1 MTKIITKSEDD
12 SNISQFYEDSR
23 YLIISGTYFR
33 YSENNFTQRC
43 VNICNLSIE
52 DIELYKG
59 EGDMYD
65 GSALVCDWRKNH
77 DGIKIFKRFINDTDI
92 INYSNVINI
101 LFGIESIIV
110 GDNKGKIRG
119 KLGGRP
125 KNIVWIHK
133 LLFVRLAEKMSP
145 LLGIKMMSLLVN
157 GNDLLTINNCI
168 NKNIFDDKL
177 FIDNKII
184 NTYIAIDES
193 DRTIIK
199 IGKTVDLKHRE
210 SSLRCSNPNLFIIY
224 YVERDIE
231 DELHLKYE
239 SRLYKGEW
247 FFLDKE
253 EVMDIVNEHKFKRYA
268 KHRKCLFFET

>member
-1 MTKIITKSEDD
+1 
-12 SNISQFYEDSR
+12 
-23 YLIISGTYFR
+23 
-33 YSENNFTQRC
+33 
-43 VNICNLSIE
+43 
-52 DIELYKG
+52 
-59 EGDMYD
+59 MYD

-77 DGIKIFKRFINDTDI
+77 DGIKIFKRFINDINI

-119 KLGGRP
+119 KSGGRP

-157 GNDLLTINNCI
+157 RKDLLTINNCI

-193 DRTIIK
+193 DRTIVK
-199 IGKTVDLKHRE
+199 IGKTADLKRRE
-210 SSLRCSNPNLFIIY
+210 SGMRCSNPNIFIIY

-239 SRLYKGEW
+239 SKLYKREW
-247 FFLDKE
+247 FFLDKD
-253 EVMDIVNEHKFKRYA
+253 EVMDIVDEYKFKRYA